1 MRKAVRCHQRNRFFT
16 PCHCLVYQVS
26 HKAFL
31 PLFRMTADSKASS
44 GSECEGSAVV
54 VRKAVRCHQRN
65 RFFTLSHCLV
75 YQISHTAF
83 LSPLR
88 MTADSKASSGSEC
101 EGSAPVMRQA
111 FFQEGIVDFQ
121 KPESGLRRLKTSWQQ
136 KRVPDV

>member
-54 VRKAVRCHQRN
+54 VRKSVRCHQRN

>member
-54 VRKAVRCHQRN
+54 VRKSVRCHQRN
-65 RFFTLSHCLV
+65 RFFTPCHCLI
-75 YQISHTAF
+75 YQVSHTAF

-121 KPESGLRRLKTSWQQ
+121 KPESGLRRLKTSLQQ
-136 KRVPDV
+136 KGVPDV

>member
-1 MRKAVRCHQRNRFFT
+1 MVRKSVRCHQRNRFFT

-31 PLFRMTADSKASS
+31 PLF
-44 GSECEGSAVV
+44 
-54 VRKAVRCHQRN
+54 
-65 RFFTLSHCLV
+65 
-75 YQISHTAF
+75 
-83 LSPLR
+83 R

-136 KRVPDV
+136 KGVPDV